1 MKSIFLGLVFLF
13 NSYTVVASVPKLT
26 FSYGEVNTYPQVIL
40 SDDGDIKSGILF
52 DLANAI
58 GSELNI
64 QIEFLKTP
72 RARLEQLLLDKFV
85 DINCTANPKWLTSSE
100 LIWSEPLYDNPDLLI
115 NQLNLSSVEQLI
127 TYAENKITPT
137 LIGTVLGYR
146 YPSLEPL
153 FDRGKLVRID
163 SLSPSISY
171 QRYLRGDFP
180 MFVIAK
186 TEASIIDAAQ
196 TQHSALIDH
205 NYLYCALSPAL
216 KSEMKV
222 RILGAINTIKTSGKL
237 EALISKYQ
245 VLDTTKTIGQ

>member
-1 MKSIFLGLVFLF
+1 MVLYLSLKSIFLGFVVFF

-40 SDDGDIKSGILF
+40 SDDGEIKSGILF

-115 NQLNLSSVEQLI
+115 NHLNLSSVEQLI
-127 TYAENKITPT
+127 TYAESKMTPT

-186 TEASIIDAAQ
+186 TEASIIDTAQ

-205 NYLYCALSPAL
+205 NYLYCALSPKLSADEISRL
-216 KSEMKV
+216 LFAIQKV
-222 RILGAINTIKTSGKL
+222 VASGAMTDIVKRYND
-237 EALISKYQ
+237 Q
-245 VLDTTKTIGQ
+245 